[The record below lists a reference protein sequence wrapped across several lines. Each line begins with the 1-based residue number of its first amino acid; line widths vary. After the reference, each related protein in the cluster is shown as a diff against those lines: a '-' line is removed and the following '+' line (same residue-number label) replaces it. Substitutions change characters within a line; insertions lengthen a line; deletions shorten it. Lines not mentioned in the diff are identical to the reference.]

1 MGGTW
6 DRKCSETGTLLLS
19 ASPTAGSFLCRLAF
33 FTLIFMKQ
41 ISAASAGTTRPTTG
55 LMFQSQFPGGSDGP
69 AWVRWPLL
77 SQPAVAVGVTW
88 HLPVVRPIPYAGCG
102 VMGTLEVSTLPHQC
116 GPGPTGSICISGQ
129 LPCNAEPQAPITPD
143 ESESTF

>member
-19 ASPTAGSFLCRLAF
+19 ASPTAGSSLCRLAF
-33 FTLIFMKQ
+33 ATLIFMKQ
-41 ISAASAGTTRPTTG
+41 ITAASAWTTRPTTG
-55 LMFQSQFPGGSDGP
+55 LMFPSQFPGGSDGP

-88 HLPVVRPIPYAGCG
+88 HSPVVRPNPCAGLSCDG
-102 VMGTLEVSTLPHQC
+102 HPGGVSTPPSMWSRTHRQHVHHWAASRQRRT
-116 GPGPTGSICISGQ
+116 PGSNHT
-129 LPCNAEPQAPITPD
+129 
-143 ESESTF
+143 